1 MLVDD
6 ASVMLIGAAFIL
18 LLVGIGLFVAV
29 ILSGREKSDK
39 KRAPRAYD

>member
-1 MLVDD
+1 MPIDD

-29 ILSGREKSDK
+29 ILAGRKKSDK
-39 KRAPRAYD
+39 TRSPRAYD